1 MTPSLIQG
9 TIDENAIPRDA
20 EYVQGQVVQAVV
32 LELYTDTFAAVLSLR
47 REDISRA
54 MKGGVVREY
63 GKWDYKAEDEDIKRR
78 RLRRMPSLQRQEI
91 SSTRSTV
98 ISTTN
103 RLRSTW
109 RHRML
114 EIMLY
119 VRRRRA
125 PAI

>member
-1 MTPSLIQG
+1 M
-9 TIDENAIPRDA
+9 
-20 EYVQGQVVQAVV
+20 
-32 LELYTDTFAAVLSLR
+32 
-47 REDISRA
+47 
-54 MKGGVVREY
+54 REY
-63 GKWDYKAEDEDIKRR
+63 GKWDYKAEDEDIKREKAKENAA
-78 RLRRMPSLQRQEI
+78 LQRQEI